1 MPRKLPQAAAVNA
14 DALLSLDN
22 QFCFAL
28 HSLSRLVIRA
38 YRPVLSELDLT
49 YSQYLVMLV
58 LWEWARTQ
66 HPRPTVGELG
76 QRLDLDSGTLTPLLR
91 RLEQKGLLVRERST
105 HDERELFVRITA
117 AGRALK
123 SLACRVPLSLLE
135 DSVIPL
141 EEMTELRDRLKQLH
155 TAMLER
161 GAA

>member
-1 MPRKLPQAAAVNA
+1 MQAGHVDA

-28 HSLSRLVIRA
+28 HSLSRLVVRA

-58 LWEWARTQ
+58 LWEWDRARN
-66 HPRPTVGELG
+66 PRPTVGELG

-91 RLEQKGLLVRERST
+91 RLEQKGLLRRERSQE
-105 HDERELFVRITA
+105 DERELFVRVSA
-117 AGRALK
+117 EGRALK
-123 SLACRVPLSLLE
+123 SLACRVPLSLIE
-135 DSVIPL
+135 HSVMPL
-141 EEMTELRDRLKQLH
+141 EEMTKLRDQLKQLH
-155 TAMLER
+155 ATMLER